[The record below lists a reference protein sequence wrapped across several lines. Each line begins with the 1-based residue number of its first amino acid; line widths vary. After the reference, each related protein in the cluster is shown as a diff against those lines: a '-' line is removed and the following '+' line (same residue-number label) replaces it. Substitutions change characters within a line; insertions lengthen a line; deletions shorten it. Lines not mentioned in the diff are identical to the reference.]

1 MYGKS
6 RLQSSQLMARAR
18 VVGNDKAAGNR
29 KDPLKRAR
37 AAMRKALVTKNG
49 GKLR

>member
-18 VVGNDKAAGNR
+18 QVGETKDEANAA
-29 KDPLKRAR
+29 DPIKRAR
-37 AAMRKALVTKNG
+37 AAMRTSLFAKNTK
-49 GKLR
+49 KR